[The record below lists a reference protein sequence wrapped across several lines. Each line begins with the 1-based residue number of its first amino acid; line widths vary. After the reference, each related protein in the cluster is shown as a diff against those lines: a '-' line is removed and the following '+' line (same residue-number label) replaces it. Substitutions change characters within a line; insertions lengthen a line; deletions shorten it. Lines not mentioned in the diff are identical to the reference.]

1 MTAASGW
8 MRQVPSWLAS
18 MVIHMTALLVVASI
32 SMHVAHSVQPSVVVT
47 TPAEPV
53 QFVDA
58 TNKSETDPRR
68 PPIDLSAAAGPADL
82 EPSLSVSPAI
92 GGPTSLVPLNPWAN
106 DPNAGPLHVELSPF
120 GDRKAPPTD
129 LMKTAGVPFGTASG
143 LGSRFGQA
151 KADALKRAGGT
162 AQSEQSVADALKW
175 LALHQLPDGG
185 WNFDLTQCP
194 TCKGKCDGSGIAG
207 PARIAATSLALLP
220 FLGAGQTHV
229 EGQYKEVVHNGLYF
243 LMGRAKREDENV
255 LSLFELEGTMY
266 SHGLATIVLCEAYA
280 MSKDKGLLPYA
291 QGTVNFIERA
301 QDPDGGGWR
310 YRERMP
316 GDTSV
321 TGWQLMAL
329 KSAQLAGLETRSS
342 TVPLVNKFL
351 DSVEDLDGAA
361 YGYRT
366 PNSAR
371 DSMTSV
377 GLLCRMYLGWG
388 KDKPALQHGV
398 KLLSQR
404 GPSISDSADMYYNYY
419 GTQIMRHWGGE
430 EWDRWNY
437 RIRDWLIAKQSRKGH
452 EKGSWFMN
460 DSQYAPKAAAGGRLY
475 CTSMAAMILEVYYR
489 TLPLYSEQAVKDE
502 FAF

>member
-1 MTAASGW
+1 
-8 MRQVPSWLAS
+8 

-32 SMHVAHSVQPSVVVT
+32 SLHVARSVQTSVVVE
-47 TPAEPV
+47 TPPAPPPL
-53 QFVDA
+53 DD
-58 TNKSETDPRR
+58 TLDKNPSDLRR
-68 PPIDLSAAAGPADL
+68 PPIDFSAPASPAEL
-82 EPSLSVSPAI
+82 ESSLSTSPEI
-92 GGPTSLVPLNPWAN
+92 GGPPSLVPLNPWAN
-106 DPNAGPLHVELSPF
+106 DPNAGPLHVDLSPF
-120 GDRKAPPTD
+120 GDRKAPPAD
-129 LMKTAGVPFGTASG
+129 LLKTVGVPGGTASG
-143 LGSRFGQA
+143 FGSRFSQA
-151 KADALKRAGGT
+151 KSDALKRGDAT
-162 AQSEQSVADALKW
+162 VPSELAAAEALKW
-175 LALHQLPDGG
+175 LSIHQLPDGG
-185 WNFDLTQCP
+185 WDFDLAECP
-194 TCKGKCDGSGIAG
+194 TCKGKCSDSGIAG

-220 FLGAGQTHV
+220 FLGAGETHTQ
-229 EGQYKEVVHNGLYF
+229 GQYKEAVHNGLYF
-243 LMGRAKREDENV
+243 LMGRAKREDEHII
-255 LSLFELEGTMY
+255 SLFEPEGTMY

-280 MSKDKGLLPYA
+280 MSQDKSLLPYA
-291 QGTVNFIERA
+291 QGAVNFIEHA

-342 TVPLVNKFL
+342 TIPLVNKFL

-371 DSMTSV
+371 TSMTSV

-398 KLLSQR
+398 KLLSQQ
-404 GPSISDSADMYYNYY
+404 GPSISDNADMYYNYY
-419 GTQIMRHWGGE
+419 ATQIMRHWGGE
-430 EWDRWNY
+430 EWERWNY
-437 RIRDWLIAKQSRKGH
+437 RIREWLIAKQARKGH